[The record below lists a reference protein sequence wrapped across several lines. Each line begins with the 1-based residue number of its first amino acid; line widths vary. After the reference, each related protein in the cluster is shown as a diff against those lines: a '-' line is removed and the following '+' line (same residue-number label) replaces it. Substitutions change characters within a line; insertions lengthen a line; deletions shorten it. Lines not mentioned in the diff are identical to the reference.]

1 MKQTVTLE
9 QTDLDELARIMQD
22 MRHKEAM
29 LLAGW
34 LTRKIDA
41 QKPKAEPMPK
51 ANGVKHAGADDEAVA
66 ARA

>member
-1 MKQTVTLE
+1 MKQTITLE

-41 QKPKAEPMPK
+41 QKPVPK
-51 ANGVKHAGADDEAVA
+51 TNGVKHAGAEDEAVE